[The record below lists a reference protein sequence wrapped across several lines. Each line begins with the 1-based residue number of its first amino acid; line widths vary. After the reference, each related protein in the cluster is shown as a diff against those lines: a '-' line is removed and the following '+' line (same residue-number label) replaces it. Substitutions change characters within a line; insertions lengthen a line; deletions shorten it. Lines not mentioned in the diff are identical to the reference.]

1 MRGRTAHK
9 SSVASSFPDWQ
20 PAANVA
26 GPGRNNTASEE
37 EGGQFDGR

>member
-1 MRGRTAHK
+1 MRGLAAHE

-20 PAANVA
+20 LAANVA

-37 EGGQFDGR
+37 GGQFDDR